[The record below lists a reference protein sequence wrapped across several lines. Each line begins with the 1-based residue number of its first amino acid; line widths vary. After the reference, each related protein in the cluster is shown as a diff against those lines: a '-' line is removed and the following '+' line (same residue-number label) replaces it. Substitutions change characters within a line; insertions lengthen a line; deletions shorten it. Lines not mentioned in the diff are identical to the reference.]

1 MTTGSPNR
9 RQLHQNPWPFMLLF
23 AVFALAGLAAAIAA
37 DERGSSGDK
46 AVEVPPTQSPEPGA
60 DTNTSFCQ
68 PGGDA
73 PFSLDE
79 IEGKSL
85 EDAEDWAEEN
95 DYSIRT
101 VVIDGEPQAA
111 TMDYRPERVNVE
123 VDSGT
128 VTAFCGMG

>member
-1 MTTGSPNR
+1 MTTGSPNH
-9 RQLHQNPWPFMLLF
+9 RQLHHNPWPFMLLF
-23 AVFALAGLAAAIAA
+23 GVLALAALVAVIAA
-37 DERGSSGDK
+37 DNKSAD
-46 AVEVPPTQSPEPGA
+46 PPQSQAPSPLPGA
-60 DTNTSFCQ
+60 DTNTSLCQ